1 MTFFDHLYKDHAK
14 EELIRTVDSL
24 ISIVLQLTTLGV
36 QVFGLWWIM
45 HHSH

>member
-1 MTFFDHLYKDHAK
+1 MTFFDHLYKDHEK
-14 EELIRTVDSL
+14 EELIRTVDSV
-24 ISIVLQLTTLGV
+24 IGIILQVTTLGV